1 KAMSDGPQSLKPADF
16 VELMQELA
24 ALAQFFGRGNQSTV
38 SSVTQFASKIPVG
51 VGV

>member
-24 ALAQFFGRGNQSTV
+24 ALAQFFGRGNKSTFTTTAFKMPL
-38 SSVTQFASKIPVG
+38 SVG
-51 VGV
+51 V